1 MDNYDTLIEERA
13 GEIYASDGAAESESN
28 EHFKNLASEYG
39 VTADMTGDDKHDLEV
54 LYKAM
59 AGVEEIPESIAGN
72 KAELAKAI
80 AKMDVANSTNKK
92 MEEYAARLD
101 KVDKNQQDNISGLF
115 SQSGRGMSM
124 DFAESVIAGFEDD
137 LEGNAALTEQMT
149 ALGYNSIEEWA
160 SALNMTVDDFY
171 DKAEQNARDAV
182 TARTKSFEKL
192 NRVLEKTGN
201 KVEKIGETA
210 KLSAGQEEALVEKLV
225 NVSGFSGA
233 AAAE

>member
-1 MDNYDTLIEERA
+1 MDNYDTLIEKRT
-13 GEIYASDGAAESESN
+13 GEVYNNNSAADSKNN

-59 AGVEEIPESIAGN
+59 AGVEKIPESIAGN

-124 DFAESVIAGFEDD
+124 DFAESVVAGFEDD

-149 ALGYNSIEEWA
+149 ALGYSSIEEWA

-182 TARTKSFEKL
+182 TARAKSFEKL
-192 NRVLEKTGN
+192 NRVLEKTDN

-225 NVSGFSGA
+225 NVSGVSGA